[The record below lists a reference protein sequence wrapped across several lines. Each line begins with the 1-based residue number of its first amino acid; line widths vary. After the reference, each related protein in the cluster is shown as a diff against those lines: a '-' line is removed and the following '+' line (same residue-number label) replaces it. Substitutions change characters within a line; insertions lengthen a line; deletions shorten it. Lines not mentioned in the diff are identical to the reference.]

1 MTARTRGAGA
11 RAKAHQPAAAA
22 AAGAQAAAAPPANDT
37 ASQAAAAQVDE
48 MGRQQPGTFD
58 RTAFIAAVKR
68 AIDAAA
74 PKNLEE
80 ADEFAESGKAGKV
93 KDEVAGLVKG
103 GKQASEKDIKTA
115 TTAPPDTSKAK
126 VKPVAPM
133 VHDEPGPPP
142 PDVGA
147 AAAMPPPRPAQETDL
162 SAGPARIDGQMAEAG
177 ITDEQIA
184 RSNEPDFTASLQA
197 RDQAR
202 EHSAQAPVAYRAQEQ
217 EQLAS
222 AQGAA
227 QAAAGAQLEAIRGTR
242 VEALA
247 KVMGQKT
254 GAKSADEAKRAK
266 VANDVQAIYERTKT
280 AVTGILDALDGKVE
294 AAFSEGEGIARK
306 QFEDFVGAR
315 MRAYKDDRYGGWGGG
330 VLWAKDK
337 VFGMPDEVNVFY
349 EQGRAAYLAAM
360 DVVIG
365 NVATIVGAELTAARS
380 RIAEGR
386 AEVHTYVSEL
396 EPGLRE
402 IGKEAESRLES
413 QFDGLSSDVDAK
425 QDELVDSLA
434 RKYVESRDALNARI
448 DEMKAAN
455 RGLVDKAMDA
465 VVGVVTTILKLK
477 DMLLSVLSKAA
488 DVIGDIIADP
498 IGFLGKLVDGV
509 KGGLERFVSRIGTH
523 LENALLDWLFGAL
536 GAAGI
541 TMPKTL
547 DFAGILDLVL
557 QVLGLTYQSIRA
569 RVVNA
574 VGEPIVAR
582 MEQTVDVFKTLA
594 TEGIAGLWKWIQERV
609 SDLEDLVLGKIKD
622 FVIERVI
629 KGGITWIISLLNP
642 AAAFIKACKAIYD
655 IVMWIV
661 ERGSQLMEFV
671 NSVLDSIGAIA
682 KGNLGAVASKVEDS
696 LAKALP
702 TAISFLASLLGL
714 GGISEKIREVIDTVR
729 SPINKAID
737 FVVTGAVKGFKKMFG
752 GAVGWAKGKLDKGKA
767 WVKGKVEAGKAFVK
781 GKVASA
787 GAWLRRK
794 FGFAMDGER
803 HELTIEEG
811 PPPQIVMSSVRG
823 HLIAKLQAEARLV
836 ESNPDQLAEVTHLL
850 TVVERTT
857 DDLLQSQNP
866 SDFRE
871 VEVLTGLMA
880 AYGNRWKVR
889 DIGVERRGDEDEALL
904 MKQALDARTRA
915 IAALAAL
922 PKSKSE
928 GKAFAVAG
936 SLQRL
941 SGWGSLDG
949 TEDEQQRAFETK
961 QGVFE
966 VGDRIRRAAWTGT
979 ETVTGPDGKPEERPL
994 LPAGPEE
1001 DLDAAFDRWVL
1012 GEEDEPP
1019 AKAAGGGSSPVRAV
1033 RSVKGMKASEQRRLL
1048 LEQGFYSY
1056 AFTDE
1061 HGREWTREVRV
1072 APASQPAASGGA
1084 FFPVASPFEG
1094 GEAGKYATSHAE
1106 QQVHRLA
1113 EGVPIGIAGTT
1124 DRTQVVC
1131 GECRDYFRSEA
1142 RRLNKTLVIAERGG
1156 VLLFKANLSVEHRPG

>member
-682 KGNLGAVASKVEDS
+682 KGNIGVVVTKVEDS

-702 TAISFLASLLGL
+702 VAISFLASLLGL
-714 GGISEKIREVIDTVR
+714 GGIGEKIRDIVDTVR
-729 SPINKAID
+729 KPIGKAID
-737 FVVTGAVKGFKKMFG
+737 FVVGGAVKGFKKMFG
-752 GAVGWAKGKLDKGKA
+752 GAVGWAKGKYEKGKA
-767 WVKGKVEAGKAFVK
+767 YVKGKVEAGKQWAKAKVLGGDDSPEGKQARLDKAMAAAVAVADRFSGKFVGERALTALFAPIRGRYGLTRLVPVAGA
-781 GKVASA
+781 GKWVVEGEVNPTASRPLNIGVGPEAESGESPAAQVDINEPFDIAGESHHIFSGSDGDLRVASEGPKKISDIGQLTALYREYLSLAPDAPAASRRAIVRNMITLIRADPSLLTQLASRAMGDPPNLGDIGPHRAQPQRFRPHGSTPSYAALWELESEHVIPRSYVNALFRAFRLSDVTSSEYKTMTTLLIYKGAADFKTEGA
-787 GAWLRRK
+787 GGDNSVYGALDEAAQEITAEIDRTRQSDK
-794 FGFAMDGER
+794 MRAFDLARDTVQRLFEEYAGNAGER
-803 HELTIEEG
+803 TFEAIEREHASPNG
-811 PPPQIVMSSVRG
+811 ASTNGALRGRPPAPS
-823 HLIAKLQAEARLV
+823 EARV
-836 ESNPDQLAEVTHLL
+836 EQAFRTQLA
-850 TVVERTT
+850 
-857 DDLLQSQNP
+857 
-866 SDFRE
+866 
-871 VEVLTGLMA
+871 
-880 AYGNRWKVR
+880 
-889 DIGVERRGDEDEALL
+889 DI
-904 MKQALDARTRA
+904 MKMLR
-915 IAALAAL
+915 
-922 PKSKSE
+922 S
-928 GKAFAVAG
+928 
-936 SLQRL
+936 RL
-941 SGWGSLDG
+941 SG
-949 TEDEQQRAFETK
+949 
-961 QGVFE
+961 
-966 VGDRIRRAAWTGT
+966 
-979 ETVTGPDGKPEERPL
+979 
-994 LPAGPEE
+994 
-1001 DLDAAFDRWVL
+1001 
-1012 GEEDEPP
+1012 
-1019 AKAAGGGSSPVRAV
+1019 
-1033 RSVKGMKASEQRRLL
+1033 
-1048 LEQGFYSY
+1048 
-1056 AFTDE
+1056 
-1061 HGREWTREVRV
+1061 
-1072 APASQPAASGGA
+1072 
-1084 FFPVASPFEG
+1084 
-1094 GEAGKYATSHAE
+1094 
-1106 QQVHRLA
+1106 
-1113 EGVPIGIAGTT
+1113 
-1124 DRTQVVC
+1124 
-1131 GECRDYFRSEA
+1131 
-1142 RRLNKTLVIAERGG
+1142 
-1156 VLLFKANLSVEHRPG
+1156 